1 MDVCIHVCVCMCV
14 CMHACTYVCMY
25 VCMYVS
31 ITGFHVAISV
41 AEDDLESLIT
51 LLLPLKCWNY
61 WQALCCLIHVVMRIE
76 PRALWI
82 LDMYSINWVIHL
94 SNINLSISLY
104 ILNMYNNRN
113 LRKKTPHLEDV
124 SLGFLV
130 SGISDVLCSKHEMIS
145 FK

>member
-1 MDVCIHVCVCMCV
+1 MYVCVCVYV
-14 CMHACTYVCMY
+14 CMYACMYICVYVCMY
-25 VCMYVS
+25 VC
-31 ITGFHVAISV
+31 ITGSHVAISV

-61 WQALCCLIHVVMRIE
+61 RHALCCLIHVVMRIE

-94 SNINLSISLY
+94 SHINLSISLY
-104 ILNMYNNRN
+104 NLNMYNNRN
-113 LRKKTPHLEDV
+113 LRKITSHLEDV
-124 SLGFLV
+124 SLGFLI

-145 FK
+145 FR